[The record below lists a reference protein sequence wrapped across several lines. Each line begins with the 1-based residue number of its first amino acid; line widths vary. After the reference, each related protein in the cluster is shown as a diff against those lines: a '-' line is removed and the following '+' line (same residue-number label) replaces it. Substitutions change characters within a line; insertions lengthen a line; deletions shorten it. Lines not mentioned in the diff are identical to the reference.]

1 VARKTATEM
10 IADWLAK
17 RPCSSPSLRG
27 STSGCEEK
35 PSPENGLW
43 SLERQ
48 RRCSSSSEPSWNAFG
63 RSATIGAVDPYF
75 VYLSVLGGIMG
86 AAGFFF
92 VWLERREAKSRR
104 R

>member
-1 VARKTATEM
+1 
-10 IADWLAK
+10 
-17 RPCSSPSLRG
+17 
-27 STSGCEEK
+27 
-35 PSPENGLW
+35 
-43 SLERQ
+43 
-48 RRCSSSSEPSWNAFG
+48 
-63 RSATIGAVDPYF
+63 VDPYF